1 MKKRIS
7 IMVIMIAI
15 MVLAGFTYYGSM
27 EKTHWETNSIIIDKD
42 GEVVEP
48 SNTNND
54 HMGH

>member
-27 EKTHWETNSIIIDKD
+27 ERPIGKPIVLS
-42 GEVVEP
+42 
-48 SNTNND
+48 
-54 HMGH
+54 